1 MDPFTAMILGM
12 SSMAASAIAKPKAP
26 SMPMPKPEPPAMAP
40 GVAERAAEG
49 RRRRLY
55 RGGRRSTIKTGR
67 SAAGSPLGLPGPART
82 AAKTLTGA

>member
-26 SMPMPKPEPPAMAP
+26 SMPKPEPPAMAP
-40 GVAERAAEG
+40 GVAERSAEG

-55 RGGRRSTIKTGR
+55 GGGRQSTIKTGR
-67 SAAGSPLGLPGPART
+67 GASGSPLGLPGPART